1 MATTVRRSRVVVIIP
16 LIVVFLTLVNCDKHS
31 NPAAPTPIPDSG
43 SPTPLSMAIGG
54 TTSLDH
60 PGETG
65 RLIATVKFSDNTARD
80 VTAEASWVGHE
91 GVITMTGPGMFTAER
106 YGTGSVSARYG
117 TLSATAQVR
126 VAPAGAFLIAG
137 SVTAAGG
144 FRLSEARVE
153 FSSGCGTHRT
163 TTDMFGSYVLPAVGQ
178 ATMRAEREGLRGQV
192 KQMMVQ
198 TDGRVD
204 FELQSLDTA
213 GDLSGSFKLTVT
225 ASPSCVLPPEVM
237 QRRYDAT
244 ILQLHQELF
253 VLLTGANLV
262 AWGGQ
267 TGFSGR
273 REQNAVRF
281 VVRDTF
287 DDGYNFIERIA
298 GTSTDGTDLYY
309 AGTAV
314 GAPDQTRIVAVFNGK
329 LELRRGSTTIAK
341 CEAGDHRFE
350 LMRVGGS

>member
-1 MATTVRRSRVVVIIP
+1 LIIP
-16 LIVVFLTLVNCDKHS
+16 LAVAFLTLASCDKHS
-31 NPAAPTPIPDSG
+31 SPVSPTPVADPG
-43 SPTPLSMAIGG
+43 SPTPLSMTIGG

-65 RLIATVKFSDNTARD
+65 RLTAMVTFSDNTTRD
-80 VTAEASWVGHE
+80 VTGEASWVGHE
-91 GVITMTGPGMFTAER
+91 GVITMTGPGVFTAER
-106 YGTGSVSARYG
+106 YGAGSVSATYRTVNG
-117 TLSATAQVR
+117 TAQIR

-144 FRLSEARVE
+144 FRLPEVRVE
-153 FSSGCGTHRT
+153 FSSGCGMHHT
-163 TTDMFGSYVLPAVGQ
+163 TTDMSGNYVLPAVGP

-192 KQMMVQ
+192 KQMTVQ

-204 FELQSLDTA
+204 FELQTLDTA
-213 GDLSGSFKLTVT
+213 GDLGGNFRLTVT

-244 ILQLHQELF
+244 ILQMQRELF

-267 TGFSGR
+267 TGFSGSR
-273 REQNAVRF
+273 DQSAVRF

-298 GTSTDGTDLYY
+298 GTSTDATDLYY

-314 GAPDQTRIVAVFNGK
+314 GAADQTRIVAAFNGK
-329 LELRRGSTTIAK
+329 LELRRGSTTIAR
-341 CEAGDHRFE
+341 CEASDHRFE
-350 LMRVGGS
+350 LTRFGGS